1 MTLGSRDHDGD
12 HDGHAY
18 DIIAQQTAE
27 IERLKRQLADQH
39 FAQDLRAALTLA
51 ATAGM
56 IASPVTHAQLLE
68 MIVQTAA
75 HVISARSAAL
85 FLIDGEQGDLSFEI
99 ALGPKAA
106 EVKKFRVPLGH
117 GIAGLVAL
125 TGQAMAVSDAQSNPQ
140 QAADIAQSVGYV
152 PQSIL
157 CVPLFYEDQITGV
170 LELLDKAGGASF
182 TPGDMETLGL
192 FANQA
197 AVAIEQSRTHRH
209 LPALIGEVIDSLH
222 GLSNIQMQQLKQHV
236 PDFAE
241 STELEA
247 GYRRSL
253 ELARLVRD
261 IAWQGDESFA
271 TCMTILRSFAHYQQT
286 QPGGMVN
293 QLGMS

>member
-1 MTLGSRDHDGD
+1 MTLGSTDHHGD
-12 HDGHAY
+12 DDVLAHA
-18 DIIAQQTAE
+18 AQQTAE
-27 IERLKRQLADQH
+27 IERLKRELSDQH

-51 ATAGM
+51 ATAGI

-75 HVISARSAAL
+75 HVISARAAAL
-85 FLIDGEQGDLSFEI
+85 FLIDEEQGDLTFEI

-125 TGQAMAVSDAQSNPQ
+125 TGQAMAVSDAHSNPQ

-170 LELLDKAGGASF
+170 LELLDKEGAASF

-209 LPALIGEVIDSLH
+209 LPALIGEVIESLH
-222 GLSNIQMQQLKQHV
+222 GLSNAQMQQLKQHV

-271 TCMTILRSFAHYQQT
+271 TCMTILRSFAHYQQA
-286 QPGGMVN
+286 QPGMVN